1 MNERDRLIAKAMGL
15 PVWSSPRD
23 PQILKGGI
31 TNVNIKLWDG
41 GKAFVVRLGGDI
53 ETHMVKR
60 FNEQACHRASEAV
73 GLSPRIVYADDNV
86 LAMSYIDGRT
96 LDSRSIAQPVML
108 GRIALLLRQLH
119 REATRKLRG
128 PVMMFWVFHV
138 LRDYAARL
146 HNESTVFCD
155 ELACLM
161 QKAERLEHV
170 VGPVDIAL
178 THNDLLPANLIDTSE
193 RLWLIDWDYGGFNT
207 PLFDL
212 ASIASNSALSSELSI
227 QLLEAYYEA
236 SVSGELWRRFQAMVC
251 ASLLRETMWSM
262 VSEISSGIDFDYRAY
277 TAHYR
282 TRFDAA
288 YGEFLML

>member
-15 PVWSSPRD
+15 PVWNSPRD

-73 GLSPRIVYADDNV
+73 GLSPRIIYADDNV

-108 GRIALLLRQLH
+108 GRIARLLRQLH
-119 REATRKLRG
+119 RQATRKLRG
-128 PVMMFWVFHV
+128 PVVMFWVFHV

-161 QKAERLEHV
+161 LKAERLEQV

-212 ASIASNSALSSELSI
+212 ASVASNSALSSELSI

-282 TRFDAA
+282 ARFDAA